1 MPDVGVDFLT
11 KMAGTSY
18 IFGAGASYACSSKT
32 PLIMQFFSEAK
43 ARGGLCEK
51 IRADLTE
58 SLNKSLALAEADL
71 LNGSLNLETVFSLVA
86 MDGEM
91 RSSLKQEQI
100 EGAAQFEA
108 GFLQHR
114 LETFVYELL
123 MTVTQQELNG
133 NGDLYDKLLGRVDK
147 TDAFMTFN
155 YDLQLDRSLERI
167 FGWSPE
173 TGYGLSFKKMLR
185 RDESWYTPSNKK
197 ADAPTSLKLHGSLN
211 WLSSNG
217 YFHRP
222 PSTLDYDKKYI
233 GQHYLAETLYR
244 FPGQPAFGMTVGV
257 PENGIEIILQL
268 NIVPPTLRKQLFGES
283 ENEPLRDVWTLADQS
298 LSEAERII
306 VIGYSL
312 PPTDFHAEWLLRA
325 SVQKNKHDKID
336 LIVVN
341 PDGRVVQRLAP
352 MFGRKLG
359 EVKTFGKFE
368 EFLA

>member
-1 MPDVGVDFLT
+1 
-11 KMAGTSY
+11 
-18 IFGAGASYACSSKT
+18 
-32 PLIMQFFSEAK
+32 
-43 ARGGLCEK
+43 
-51 IRADLTE
+51 
-58 SLNKSLALAEADL
+58 
-71 LNGSLNLETVFSLVA
+71 

-91 RSSLKQEQI
+91 RGSLKQEPI

-108 GFLQHR
+108 GFLEHR

-123 MTVTQQELNG
+123 MTVTQRELNG
-133 NGDLYDKLLGRVDK
+133 SGDLYDKLLKKAAK

-155 YDLQLDRSLERI
+155 YDLQLDCALERI

-197 ADAPTSLKLHGSLN
+197 ADAPTLLKLHGSLN
-211 WLSSNG
+211 WLNSNG

-233 GQHYLAETLYR
+233 GQRYLAETLYR

-257 PENGIEIILQL
+257 PENGVEIILQL
-268 NIVPPTLRKQLFGES
+268 NIVPPTLRKQLFGAS
-283 ENEPLRDVWTLADQS
+283 DNEPLRDVWTLADQS
-298 LSEAERII
+298 LSQAERII

-312 PPTDFHAEWLLRA
+312 PPTDFHAEWLMRA
-325 SVQKNKHDKID
+325 SVQKNKYDKID

-341 PDGRVVQRLAP
+341 PDGNVAKRLVP
-352 MFGRKLG
+352 MFGKKLG
-359 EVKTFGKFE
+359 ALNHFGSFE
-368 EFLA
+368 EFLAS